1 MKESEATT
9 ESMTIETLHGFRLF
23 YTEALDLQ
31 EQMLI
36 SPAGFRYLFDNEVLE
51 LNPSAIEAEA

>member
-1 MKESEATT
+1 
-9 ESMTIETLHGFRLF
+9 MTIETLHGFRLF